1 MTLIDL
7 TQDEQTLLIDAMHLK
22 LWEMAR
28 QGASAAQMKA
38 FEARMSEIE
47 NPAPT
52 IVFVDVCG
60 GVAEVTAKSHEGIVV
75 IIHDHDDAAASAP
88 GTYTAEQC

>member
-1 MTLIDL
+1 MPLIDL
-7 TQDEQTLLIDAMHLK
+7 TQDEQTMLLDAMHMK

-47 NPAPT
+47 
-52 IVFVDVCG
+52 
-60 GVAEVTAKSHEGIVV
+60 KQ
-75 IIHDHDDAAASAP
+75 AAR
-88 GTYTAEQC
+88 C